1 MFSVGIFAAS
11 ERACM
16 NSWRGVSPSSAKM
29 HERNDQV
36 FGMSGWCAVLSLR
49 SVRTRG
55 MKPWLWL
62 EVRDWV
68 NNGQMYSGV
77 FRSSKER
84 LRYRSKINYVT
95 AKQVNFPSIMTFQH
109 HLTHLFQCRHISSIW
124 IFAHGNLLCRSR
136 DASVEDH
143 E

>member
-1 MFSVGIFAAS
+1 
-11 ERACM
+11 M

-36 FGMSGWCAVLSLR
+36 FGMSGWCAVLSLK

-68 NNGQMYSGV
+68 NNGQMHSGV
-77 FRSSKER
+77 FSELKRTFTVPKE
-84 LRYRSKINYVT
+84 INYVRS
-95 AKQVNFPSIMTFQH
+95 KQINFPWCVSFLVIS
-109 HLTHLFQCRHISSIW
+109 THL
-124 IFAHGNLLCRSR
+124 LTMP
-136 DASVEDH
+136 
-143 E
+143 

>member
-1 MFSVGIFAAS
+1 
-11 ERACM
+11 M

-36 FGMSGWCAVLSLR
+36 FGMSGWCVVLSLK
-49 SVRTRG
+49 SVRTRRIRRKRKKG

-68 NNGQMYSGV
+68 NNGQMHSGV

-84 LRYRSKINYVT
+84 LRYRRK
-95 AKQVNFPSIMTFQH
+95 
-109 HLTHLFQCRHISSIW
+109 LTT
-124 IFAHGNLLCRSR
+124 
-136 DASVEDH
+136 
-143 E
+143 

>member
-1 MFSVGIFAAS
+1 MKH
-11 ERACM
+11 CM

-36 FGMSGWCAVLSLR
+36 FGMSGWCAVLSLK

-68 NNGQMYSGV
+68 NNGQMHSGV

-84 LRYRSKINYVT
+84 LRYRRKLIT
-95 AKQVNFPSIMTFQH
+95 
-109 HLTHLFQCRHISSIW
+109 
-124 IFAHGNLLCRSR
+124 
-136 DASVEDH
+136 
-143 E
+143 